1 MDIDEDDLLDLLMN
15 RLKRWTDDDVA
26 TDLYEQMYENYISGG
41 AFEGGE
47 FNVMTIVDNDW
58 VNYCDV
64 VSPGEENYDA
74 LLKLYQENG
83 LGDVSV
89 EDVGYSFIE
98 AATEE
103 NGTTYLL
110 CRW

>member
-1 MDIDEDDLLDLLMN
+1 MVREAQKEDL
-15 RLKRWTDDDVA
+15 
-26 TDLYEQMYENYISGG
+26 
-41 AFEGGE
+41 
-47 FNVMTIVDNDW
+47 
-58 VNYCDV
+58 
-64 VSPGEENYDA
+64 DA

-98 AATEE
+98 AATED